1 MYPAL
6 LLPRKIRHGLHS
18 NSSTICPATDESG
31 PPIVNFVGNLTYHQ
45 FSVILSGSCA
55 ILSTLIV
62 FALIGSHAI
71 HYSNPVQQRQIIRIC
86 LLVPWVALWSFLIV
100 WQDNVG
106 EYLVE
111 SLDFGCAIALS
122 SFLLFMCD
130 LVLSHPGGFDD
141 LFGPGAQPDRTRGK
155 DSPIS
160 LRVSFHEPPP
170 ALSQLTCVAAYVVRC
185 FTIHTH
191 LTHPMDRNRRDS
203 RNRNVLQG
211 VQQHALRAYLG
222 HCAESRL
229 RYHSYRELF
238 EILQA
243 EQGQTVTAQ
252 DPAQTLYFQGYHWTQ
267 LPPDCKTTQPRY
279 DETIC

>member
-1 MYPAL
+1 ML
-6 LLPRKIRHGLHS
+6 LLSRKVNSHS

-31 PPIVNFVGNLTYHQ
+31 PPIVDFVGNLTYHQ
-45 FSVILSGSCA
+45 FSVLLSGSCA
-55 ILSTLIV
+55 ILSILIV
-62 FALIGSHAI
+62 FALIGSHAV

-100 WQDNVG
+100 WLDNIG

-160 LRVSFHEPPP
+160 LRVSSHGCVLLPR
-170 ALSQLTCVAAYVVRC
+170 LTCLAAYVVWC
-185 FTIHTH
+185 SAIHAH
-191 LTHPMDRNRRDS
+191 LAYPLDRNGCYS
-203 RNRNVLQG
+203 RNRNILQV
-211 VQQHALRAYLG
+211 VQQHAFRPYLG
-222 HCAESRL
+222 YGPEDCL
-229 RYHSYRELF
+229 RNHSC
-238 EILQA
+238 
-243 EQGQTVTAQ
+243 
-252 DPAQTLYFQGYHWTQ
+252 H
-267 LPPDCKTTQPRY
+267 
-279 DETIC
+279 